1 MGGGSEGRQFFR
13 AGPGQHLPGGHLRG
27 AIPTGVDL
35 YLVFG
40 PALGDDGGAIV
51 GLPAPGETEGSIGF
65 ALVREGRAEEQP
77 AIVVELR
84 VDRLTAPAHEDVA
97 VRQYLHAALGLTEQ
111 LVGVGVLSRQPG
123 AHGVFID
130 LDGDTAGLFY
140 FVYVAVIEDGDSAVG
155 MIAGVMLEGSHGA
168 RTHLEVA
175 LFPAELPDDLA
186 RLSVDLVNSAGIT
199 GGDEQV
205 FLIVYIYGVDVEV
218 VKGLGVRLIEA
229 DVVQAVPL
237 EYNLPGLDFDLLDDP
252 VEYLAVCSIP
262 PHGAVPGQLVVDRD
276 ESRVLGRDEEFV
288 VVPFVAVSG
297 RKAGYL
303 AVGAVEDHVV
313 ALSVA
318 RVEPLPPGE
327 HRLSPVRLRP
337 EVHDI
342 PSLVLQQV
350 QPHGLSV
357 VTEDYAT
364 VLPRTVL
371 VRSVLR
377 GYEDVA
383 ESGIVR
389 LFGRLD
395 DRRVEIRA
403 RAEAP
408 RLSHRGGRGGR
419 PDAWGRIAARN
430 AAECDQRSA
439 AGRGPQEPPTRDP
452 GAQAVV
458 TFSPLP
464 RPLLRLTFLVP
475 CRMTTILR
483 RG

>member
-13 AGPGQHLPGGHLRG
+13 AGAGQHLPGGHLRG
-27 AIPTGVDL
+27 AVPTGVDL
-35 YLVFG
+35 YPVFG
-40 PALGDDGGAIV
+40 PALGDDGGGV
-51 GLPAPGETEGSIGF
+51 GGLPAPGEAEGSVGF
-65 ALVREGRAEEQP
+65 ALCREGRVEEQP
-77 AIVVELR
+77 PFTVELR
-84 VDRLTAPAHEDVA
+84 VDWLTAPAHEDVA
-97 VRQYLHAALGLTEQ
+97 VRQHLHAALGLTEQ
-111 LVGVGVLSRQPG
+111 FLGVGVLSRQSG

-130 LDGDTAGLFY
+130 LDHDTAGLFY
-140 FVYVAVIEDGDSAVG
+140 FVYVAVVEDGDGAVG
-155 MIAGVMLEGSHGA
+155 VIAGVMLEGRHGA
-168 RTHLEVA
+168 RTHLEGT

-186 RLSVDLVNSAGIT
+186 RLSVDFVHSAGIT

-205 FLIVYIYGVDVEV
+205 LLIVYVYGVDVEV
-218 VKGLGVRLIEA
+218 VEGLGVRLIEA

-276 ESRVLGRDEEFV
+276 ESCVLGRDEEFV
-288 VVPFVAVSG
+288 VVPFVVVSG

-313 ALSVA
+313 ALSVSC
-318 RVEPLPPGE
+318 VESLPPGE
-327 HRLSPVRLRP
+327 YRLSFVRLRP
-337 EVHDI
+337 EVHHVPI
-342 PSLVLQQV
+342 LVLQQV

-357 VTEDYAT
+357 VAEDHAT
-364 VLPRTVL
+364 VLPRTFL
-371 VRSVLR
+371 IGSVLR
-377 GYEDVA
+377 GDKDVA
-383 ESGIVR
+383 EGSIVR

-395 DRRVEIRA
+395 NRRVEIRT
-403 RAEAP
+403 RAETP